1 MEKLLHSEALSKLI
15 SHQFSSN
22 EIDTKTVIIYNLLRP
37 GLEQTNT
44 TIIVLTP
51 DQYHFIITRISKIL
65 KPFTCT
71 LNGNYKHIAYY
82 SSITVNSYPPESYIL
97 ALVPEFYHNVNIS
110 WTLNNS
116 LPIPNVQL
124 LLQKKNIDIIPIKTE
139 RELELTEHFL
149 QFHYSQIE
157 QVDP

>member
-1 MEKLLHSEALSKLI
+1 LEKLLHSEALSKLI
-15 SHQFSSN
+15 SHHFSSN
-22 EIDTKTVIIYNLLRP
+22 EIDTKTVITYNLLRP

-51 DQYHFIITRISKIL
+51 DQYPFIITPIIQIL

-71 LNGNYKHIAYY
+71 LNGNYKYIAYY
-82 SSITVNSYPPESYIL
+82 SSITGNSYPPESYII

-116 LPIPNVQL
+116 LPISNVQL
-124 LLQKKNIDIIPIKTE
+124 LLQENTDIIPIRTQ